1 MKKDWRSS
9 LFKPP
14 QDQFSLNSLGF
25 PLSQTKGSQML
36 GICPRTWRRW
46 ESIAVSIP
54 EYKLQQIKL
63 KKIADAAGAIAPI
76 VPYQVWVVGKIGEI
90 FENLPH
96 GLAKK
101 WMAQEYI
108 NGKKEEFTR
117 EAYQKELT
125 QFLSL
130 ALTA

>member
-9 LFKPP
+9 LFKTP

-25 PLSQTKGSQML
+25 PLSQTRGSQIL

-63 KKIADAAGAIAPI
+63 KKLADAAGAIAPI
-76 VPYQVWVVGKIGEI
+76 VPYQVWVVGKIGEV
-90 FENLPH
+90 FEELPH
-96 GLAKK
+96 GLTKK
-101 WMAQEYI
+101 WLAQEYI

-117 EAYQKELT
+117 ESYQQEQERYTTLV
-125 QFLSL
+125 LN
-130 ALTA
+130 